1 MEREGLGSKL
11 QKYFYA
17 RENHN
22 FSPSAI
28 YSLVMASHR
37 RLNTAKRDEEESKKN
52 SFQLKKEKKNFIKD
66 PEGIQL
72 QTTKQCS
79 CLAGK
84 HFFTS
89 YSNTRGH
96 TVNS

>member
-22 FSPSAI
+22 FSLSAI

-37 RLNTAKRDEEESKKN
+37 RLNTAKKDEEESKK
-52 SFQLKKEKKNFIKD
+52 KKKFSVKKRKKKT
-66 PEGIQL
+66 L
-72 QTTKQCS
+72 
-79 CLAGK
+79 
-84 HFFTS
+84 
-89 YSNTRGH
+89 
-96 TVNS
+96 

>member
-37 RLNTAKRDEEESKKN
+37 RLNTAKRDEEESKKKKN
-52 SFQLKKEKKNFIKD
+52 SFQLKKRKKKT
-66 PEGIQL
+66 L
-72 QTTKQCS
+72 
-79 CLAGK
+79 
-84 HFFTS
+84 
-89 YSNTRGH
+89 
-96 TVNS
+96 